1 MLKLKLHY
9 IGHLMRRTDSL
20 QKILIVGM
28 IEDRRR
34 RGQQRMRWLDS
45 QLDGHEF
52 EQTSHVGG
60 GREAWCAT
68 VHGLAK
74 SQTQLSNQLS
84 WTELKKETKGP
95 KWSQL
100 FSDHFSKP

>member
-1 MLKLKLHY
+1 ML
-9 IGHLMRRTDSL
+9 
-20 QKILIVGM
+20 GM

-84 WTELKKETKGP
+84 WTELNPKFKGVNALYVN
-95 KWSQL
+95 S
-100 FSDHFSKP
+100 